1 MQVSI
6 EATGGLGRRM
16 TVAVPAEQFEREF
29 AERLK
34 RVSRTARLA
43 GFRPGRA
50 PLKIVE
56 AQYGDKLVDEV
67 TQDLIRDSFYEA
79 LNREGLK
86 AAGGPMIEPKALV
99 RGQDMQYVAVF
110 EVYPEVPRLDLKG
123 VEVEQPTC
131 AIEDADVERTL
142 EVMRKQRQTF
152 SATDRAAAD
161 GDRLTIDFV
170 GTLDGE
176 RFPGGS
182 AEGHTLIL
190 GAGNML
196 PDFEAGLK
204 GVTAGGAVDIPVAF
218 PADYGA
224 ETLAG
229 KTAQFH
235 VTVREVGE
243 PVLPALDDVFA
254 TSLGIAEGG
263 VGALREEVRKNLERE
278 AARRIRE
285 RVKGEIFKRLRE
297 VNAIDL
303 PNSLVENEA
312 IRLREA
318 MRSQLASQ
326 GLRTDALPSDNG
338 PFRERAS
345 ERVALGIII
354 SELVRARDLKP
365 DAARVRARVEEMAAD
380 YDEPARFVDWY
391 YSERE
396 RVAEA
401 ESLVL
406 EDQVVEQL
414 LGEAQVTEKVV
425 RFEELT

>member
-34 RVSRTARLA
+34 RISRTARLA

-56 AQYGDKLVDEV
+56 AQYGDKLLDEV
-67 TQDLIRDSFYEA
+67 AQDLIRDSFSEA

-86 AAGGPMIEPKALV
+86 AAGGPMIEPKAMV
-99 RGQDMQYVAVF
+99 RGQDMQYIAVF

-123 VEVEQPTC
+123 VGVERPTC
-131 AIEDADVERTL
+131 AIDDADVDRTL

-152 SATDRAAAD
+152 VPTDRVAVD
-161 GDRLTIDFV
+161 GDRLTIDFT

-190 GAGNML
+190 GAGAL
-196 PDFEAGLK
+196 LSDFEAGLK
-204 GVTAGGAVDIPVAF
+204 GVAAGATVDIPVAF

-224 ETLAG
+224 EALAG

-235 VTVREVGE
+235 VTVREVAE
-243 PVLPALDDVFA
+243 PVLPALDEAFA
-254 TSLGIAEGG
+254 ASLGVADGG
-263 VGALREEVRKNLERE
+263 VEALRQEVRKNLERE
-278 AARRIRE
+278 SARRIRD

-318 MRSQLASQ
+318 ARSQLASQ
-326 GLRTDALPSDNG
+326 GLRTDALPADNA
-338 PFRERAS
+338 PFRERAA

-354 SELVRARDLKP
+354 SELIRARDLKP
-365 DAARVRARVEEMAAD
+365 DVGRVRARIEEMAAD
-380 YDEPARFVDWY
+380 YDDPARFVDWY

-414 LGEAQVTEKVV
+414 LGEAQVTEKAV

>member
-16 TVAVPAEQFEREF
+16 TVAVPAEKFEREF

-56 AQYGDKLVDEV
+56 AQYGDKLLDEV
-67 TQDLIRDSFYEA
+67 AQDLIRDSFYEA

-123 VEVEQPTC
+123 VGVERPMC
-131 AIEDADVERTL
+131 AIDDADVERTL

-152 SATDRAAAD
+152 TPADRPAAD
-161 GDRLTIDFV
+161 GDRLTIDFT

-190 GAGNML
+190 GAGNLL
-196 PDFEAGLK
+196 PDFEAGLR
-204 GVTAGGAVDIPVAF
+204 GAAAGAAIDIPVAF

-243 PVLPALDDVFA
+243 PVLPALDDAFA
-254 TSLGIAEGG
+254 ASLGVAEGG
-263 VGALREEVRKNLERE
+263 VEALRQEVRKNLERE
-278 AARRIRE
+278 AGRRIRE

-318 MRSQLASQ
+318 TRSQLASQ
-326 GLRTDALPSDNG
+326 GLRTDGLPTDNG
-338 PFRERAS
+338 PFRERAA

-354 SELVRARDLKP
+354 AELIRSRDLKP
-365 DAARVRARVEEMAAD
+365 DASRVRARIEEMAAD
-380 YDEPARFVDWY
+380 YDDPARFVEWY
-391 YSERE
+391 YGERE

-414 LGEAQVTEKVV
+414 LGEAQVTEKAV

>member
-6 EATGGLGRRM
+6 EATSGLGRRM

-56 AQYGDKLVDEV
+56 AQYGDKLLDEV
-67 TQDLIRDSFYEA
+67 AQDLIRDSFYEA

-86 AAGGPMIEPKALV
+86 AAGGPMIEPKAMV
-99 RGQDMQYVAVF
+99 RGQDVQYVAVF

-123 VEVEQPTC
+123 IDVERPTC
-131 AIEDADVERTL
+131 VIEDADVERTV

-152 SATDRAAAD
+152 VPTDRAAAD
-161 GDRLTIDFV
+161 GDRLTIDFT

-190 GAGNML
+190 GAGNLL

-204 GVTAGGAVDIPVAF
+204 GVAAGAAVDIPVAF
-218 PADYGA
+218 PVGYGA
-224 ETLAG
+224 ENLAG

-243 PVLPALDDVFA
+243 PVLPALDDAFA
-254 TSLGIAEGG
+254 ASLGVAEGG
-263 VGALREEVRKNLERE
+263 VEALRVEVRKNLERE
-278 AARRIRE
+278 SARRIRD

-318 MRSQLASQ
+318 ARSQLASQ
-326 GLRTDALPSDNG
+326 GLRTEALPADNA
-338 PFRERAS
+338 PFRERAA

-354 SELVRARDLKP
+354 SELIRARDLKP
-365 DAARVRARVEEMAAD
+365 DAGRVRARIEEMAAD
-380 YDEPARFVDWY
+380 YDDPARFVDWY
-391 YSERE
+391 YGDRE

-414 LGEAQVTEKVV
+414 LGEAQVTEKAV